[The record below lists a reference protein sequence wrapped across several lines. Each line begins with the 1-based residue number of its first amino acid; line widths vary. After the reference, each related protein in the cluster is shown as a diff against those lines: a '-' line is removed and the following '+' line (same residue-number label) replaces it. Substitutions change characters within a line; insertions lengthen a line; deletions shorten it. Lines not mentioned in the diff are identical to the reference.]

1 MVRTA
6 MTGMR
11 GVPAG
16 RQRQS
21 VTWLRERVGVV
32 EAECRAVRAERDQ
45 LAGQVERLAG
55 ENQRLQTRVG
65 ELLAQVEELRRV
77 GKRQAAPFSKDRP
90 NPHPRR
96 PGRKPGQAY
105 GRRGRRPAPERV
117 DRVVAV
123 GLPPVCP
130 SCGGALVVER
140 VA

>member
-55 ENQRLQTRVG
+55 ENQRLQTLGKGTRRTMPRTVVG
-65 ELLAQVEELRRV
+65 
-77 GKRQAAPFSKDRP
+77 
-90 NPHPRR
+90 
-96 PGRKPGQAY
+96 
-105 GRRGRRPAPERV
+105 
-117 DRVVAV
+117 AV
-123 GLPPVCP
+123 G
-130 SCGGALVVER
+130 
-140 VA
+140 